1 MAVIDSR
8 TAGVLRPLST
18 EGAIPPEDALRRWM
32 ADLTGLP
39 LSMVRKRW
47 LSKPGTRP
55 PLDADW
61 VAVGVERVKTWG
73 TPYQRG
79 KKGVISA
86 PESGDVVQE
95 SHQTLHCIASFY
107 GPNAASLS
115 DIFRDSAQIG
125 QNADELQKADLNVQ
139 GVDDDVVHIPDFAF
153 EQWIDR
159 YDVTFRIGRM
169 IRRTFGIRDLASV
182 GSVEIITE
190 KGKV

>member
-1 MAVIDSR
+1 MWLILVRFSKVLYLKLLSIDN
-8 TAGVLRPLST
+8 
-18 EGAIPPEDALRRWM
+18 
-32 ADLTGLP
+32 
-39 LSMVRKRW
+39 
-47 LSKPGTRP
+47 
-55 PLDADW
+55 
-61 VAVGVERVKTWG
+61 
-73 TPYQRG
+73 
-79 KKGVISA
+79 
-86 PESGDVVQE
+86 
-95 SHQTLHCIASFY
+95 LHY
-107 GPNAASLS
+107 LVYAASLS